1 MGSSYR
7 DLIAWQKGIQLVLLV
22 YRMTHSFPRD
32 ELYGLVSQLRRAA
45 VSVPSNT
52 AEGQGRKSSK
62 EFRHFLHNA
71 IGSLME
77 IETQVTIAEMLGYLD
92 KKQAADLLRRTNELG
107 RICNGLVNSLPTE
120 SHAGQETD

>member
-7 DLIAWQKGIQLVLLV
+7 DLVAWQKAIQLVV
-22 YRMTHSFPRD
+22 AIYRYTQDFPRD

-45 VSVPSNT
+45 VSVPSNI
-52 AEGQGRKSSK
+52 AEGQGRKSPN

-77 IETQVTIAEMLGYLD
+77 IETQVTIAQRLGYLNT
-92 KKQAADLLRRTNELG
+92 AESEDLLESTSEIG
-107 RICNGLVNSLPTE
+107 RICNGLVSSLPIE
-120 SHAGQETD
+120 SYTKLAAK